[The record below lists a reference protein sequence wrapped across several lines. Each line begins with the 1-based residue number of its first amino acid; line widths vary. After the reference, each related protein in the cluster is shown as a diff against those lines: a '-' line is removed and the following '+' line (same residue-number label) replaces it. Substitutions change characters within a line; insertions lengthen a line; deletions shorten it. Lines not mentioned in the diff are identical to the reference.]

1 MSRNEGLSRR
11 LWNAVPRALAIFAAL
26 CLLAALA
33 YALWPDGTAR
43 GPGGD
48 DSSVASGTGAGA
60 SSGAGS
66 RASGQG
72 TRPDSRQAG
81 AAAKASG
88 TTPEPEAVDGAIQ
101 VLVQAQGSPVPG
113 ARVRLYQRGNRD
125 PNTNHV
131 AWAALGA
138 AVTGKDGTASFRA
151 APGRFVAVAEADRQ
165 GRASK
170 VVVRAAGDPVTRVAI
185 ALTEPR
191 VLNGRVQ
198 VKRSHEPVPLADV
211 TIVPAQDDEA
221 DNLLEE
227 MPPEERL
234 TMRAD
239 AKGAFRFKG
248 LSAGAYQVVASAPG
262 YGKDE
267 ASVKLP
273 HAEDVVLELAPAG
286 VLEGYV
292 LGSDGKPSVGAEV
305 MVIGRDEPISVTSGQ
320 GGGFSV
326 EVLPGTYKIQ
336 ARKGGEAGSLP
347 APVAVAART
356 TARGLVVRMGKA
368 ASIAGDVVR
377 KAGGKPV
384 AGATVDV
391 SPYLAS
397 GDSGRTVTD
406 GEGHFV
412 VNGLAPG
419 AYDVVTRA
427 KGFSESLERGI
438 TVANGEQYT
447 LHVELAGTAVVEGTV
462 TDGDHPIQGAVV
474 TASGPLGDNPEQSAK
489 TDQEGKYR
497 IEGVAVGRV
506 QVEARRAEAGYQ
518 SRTILQ
524 LNEGDVGHADFTLQ
538 ETSAVEGRLIAKV
551 GGAPRLQ
558 FQVRLYQVSR
568 REAEDAEVNDEDG
581 TFHADVPPGDY
592 RVVAYESTGSQR
604 GPLASATVKV
614 EAGKTA
620 HVELAVDDGTLS
632 PGTSVLVLEPGGVP
646 SPGAQI
652 WATRGGRPFRMF
664 MADETGHATLNGLGK
679 TDGLVLKAW
688 NGGRAGDAPLAAG
701 DAEVTIQL
709 RAAAAIHGRV
719 VGSPPAAGF
728 TVDVDPAE
736 WRPGGNNGVLSFP
749 GSEFQVTDLAAE
761 PMTVR
766 VVTSDGRK
774 ATTTVALSPGQTSEV
789 TVSLDAAAGVR
800 ARVMSSAGK
809 ALHGAQVIS
818 MEDDR
823 EVGRSG
829 PDGRVNLTS
838 LGTGRFLLHFE
849 AEGFLPTE
857 RRVELKTGQAVDLG
871 DVVLHPP
878 EGG

>member
-1 MSRNEGLSRR
+1 
-11 LWNAVPRALAIFAAL
+11 VPRALAIFAAL

-33 YALWPDGTAR
+33 YAFWPDGTTR
-43 GPGGD
+43 GAGGGD
-48 DSSVASGTGAGA
+48 SSLASGAGA
-60 SSGAGS
+60 GTSGGAGS
-66 RASGQG
+66 TGAGQG
-72 TRPDSRQAG
+72 TRPDSRPAG
-81 AAAKASG
+81 AGEAGASSGKA
-88 TTPEPEAVDGAIQ
+88 PAPEAVDGAIQ
-101 VLVQAQGSPVPG
+101 VLVQAQGAPVPG
-113 ARVRLYQRGNRD
+113 ARVRLFQRGDRD

-131 AWAALGA
+131 GWTALGA

-170 VVVRAAGDPVTRVAI
+170 IVVRAAGDPVTKVVI

-198 VKRSHEPVPLADV
+198 VKRTHEPIPLADV
-211 TIVPAQDDEA
+211 TLVPAEDDDA

-248 LSAGAYQVVASAPG
+248 LSAGAYQVVATAPG
-262 YGKDE
+262 FGKAE
-267 ASVKLP
+267 ELVKLP
-273 HAEDVVLELAPAG
+273 HAEDVVLELAAAG

-305 MVIGRDEPISVTSGQ
+305 MVIGRDEPISVTSGA

-336 ARKGGEAGSLP
+336 ARKGGEAGALP

-356 TARGLVVRMGKA
+356 TARGLVVKMGKA
-368 ASIAGDVVR
+368 ASITGDVVR
-377 KAGGKPV
+377 KSGGKPV

-397 GDSGRTVTD
+397 GDSGRAVTD
-406 GEGHFV
+406 GEGRFA

-419 AYDVVTRA
+419 AYDVVTRV
-427 KGFSESLERGI
+427 KGLSESLERGI

-447 LHVELAGTAVVEGTV
+447 LHVELSGTAVVEGTV
-462 TDGDHPIQGAVV
+462 TSDGTRPIQGAVV
-474 TASGPLGDNPEQSAK
+474 TAEGPMGDSPSLSAK
-489 TDQEGKYR
+489 TDAEGKYR

-506 QVEARRAEAGYQ
+506 EVEAGRAEAGAGYQ
-518 SRTILQ
+518 SRTSLQ
-524 LNEGDVGHADFTLQ
+524 LTEGDVGHADFTLA
-538 ETSAVEGRLIAKV
+538 ETSAVEGRLVAKA
-551 GGAPRLQ
+551 GGAPRVP
-558 FQVRLYQVSR
+558 FKVRLYQTSR

-581 TFHADVPPGDY
+581 TFHADVPPGEY
-592 RVVAYESTGSQR
+592 RVVAYDATGAQR
-604 GPLASATVKV
+604 GPLAVDTVKV

-620 HVELAVDDGTLS
+620 HVELTVDDGALT
-632 PGTSVLVLEPGGVP
+632 PGASVLVLEPGGVP
-646 SPGAQI
+646 SPGAQV

-664 MADETGHATLNGLGK
+664 MADETGHASVSGLGK
-679 TDGLVLKAW
+679 MDGLVLKAW
-688 NGGRAGDAPLAAG
+688 NGGRAGDAPFTPG
-701 DAEVTIQL
+701 GGEITIQL
-709 RAAAAIHGRV
+709 RPAAAIHGRV
-719 VGSPPAAGF
+719 VGGGAPVAGF

-761 PMTVR
+761 PVTVR
-766 VVTSDGRK
+766 VATADGRK
-774 ATTTVALSPGQTSEV
+774 ATTTVALSAGQTSEV

-800 ARVMSSAGK
+800 ARVVSSAGK
-809 ALHGAQVIS
+809 ALRDAQVIS
-818 MEDDR
+818 AEDDR
-823 EVGRSG
+823 ELGRSG

-838 LGTGRFLLHFE
+838 LGAGRYLLHFE
-849 AEGFLPTE
+849 AEGFLPSE
-857 RRVELKTGQAVDLG
+857 RRVEIKTGQAVDLG
-871 DVVLHPP
+871 DVVLHRN